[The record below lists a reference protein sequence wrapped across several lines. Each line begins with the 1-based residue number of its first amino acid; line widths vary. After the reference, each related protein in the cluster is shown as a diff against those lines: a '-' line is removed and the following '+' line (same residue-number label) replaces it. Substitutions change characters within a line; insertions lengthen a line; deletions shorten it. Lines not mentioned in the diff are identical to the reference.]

1 MKLEFLVVATLMIFL
16 LQIHSRELITKDQK
30 QFLGLSHNVH
40 FFMQGYSNTKRWS
53 SEARASVEDSSSS
66 SSSQL
71 AAAVPS
77 SSSQDSGSRENY
89 SATTN
94 EDGGSVGA
102 GALQLLV
109 GEDAAVFD
117 PSNQKTSS
125 WLLFTLILGV
135 SLTALYVLWI
145 DPNTGYGR
153 AFIDAVSSVSS
164 SHEVNSIPSSLLQ

>member
-1 MKLEFLVVATLMIFL
+1 
-16 LQIHSRELITKDQK
+16 
-30 QFLGLSHNVH
+30 
-40 FFMQGYSNTKRWS
+40 MQGYYNTRRRS

-77 SSSQDSGSRENY
+77 SSSSSPGSGSSENS

-102 GALQLLV
+102 GDLQLLV

-145 DPNTGYGR
+145 DPNTGYGG

>member
-1 MKLEFLVVATLMIFL
+1 M
-16 LQIHSRELITKDQK
+16 
-30 QFLGLSHNVH
+30 
-40 FFMQGYSNTKRWS
+40 
-53 SEARASVEDSSSS
+53 
-66 SSSQL
+66 
-71 AAAVPS
+71 PS

-94 EDGGSVGA
+94 EDRGSVGD

-145 DPNTGYGR
+145 DPNTGYGG
-153 AFIDAVSSVSS
+153 AFIDTVSSVSS